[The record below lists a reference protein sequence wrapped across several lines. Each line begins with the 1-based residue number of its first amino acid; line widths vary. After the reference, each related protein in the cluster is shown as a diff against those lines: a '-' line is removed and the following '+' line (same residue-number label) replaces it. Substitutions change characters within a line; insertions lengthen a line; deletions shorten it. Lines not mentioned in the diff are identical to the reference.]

1 MVLAVAALLLQFHT
15 LAPPTQPIGVQSPVS
30 TMVAATS
37 FKETTPLNSN
47 PSVEEDY
54 ITATTESSSSR
65 LNLDE
70 VHLVNSNGKGQF
82 PGTLKTAAFET
93 SSDAQSFS
101 SVRVPEPFSK
111 ENSVKEAI
119 SLPSRRAWLAL
130 AIVEHGA
137 AAFDAYS
144 TRQAVS
150 RGAVEDNP
158 MLRPFA
164 SSPAIY
170 VATQVA
176 PVLFDLMARHMQR
189 SEYPMVRRFWWVPQT
204 ASAGLSIFSGVHN
217 LNLAGKM

>member
-15 LAPPTQPIGVQSPVS
+15 LPPPTQPIGVQSPVF
-30 TMVAATS
+30 TTVAATS

-47 PSVEEDY
+47 LSVEDDY

-82 PGTLKTAAFET
+82 PGTVKTMSFET
-93 SSDAQSFS
+93 TADAQSFS
-101 SVRVPEPFSK
+101 SVRVPELSSK